1 MPSRT
6 IIPFPLYGGRL
17 GWGSVFELTPHLYPS
32 PSATKR
38 GEIHPQSVLGRIAP
52 TFAKGW
58 RNPTNHAK
66 VCGGLC
72 GEQGGR
78 KSME

>member
-1 MPSRT
+1 MKVGVKIKFS
-6 IIPFPLYGGRL
+6 
-17 GWGSVFELTPHLYPS
+17 SPHPNLP

-38 GEIHPQSVLGRIAP
+38 GEIRPQSVFGRIAP

-66 VCGGLC
+66 VCGGLS
-72 GEQGGR
+72 GEQGG
-78 KSME
+78 KGLKEQL